1 MDSSQ
6 ICANAQV
13 IESVCR
19 IFNHSP
25 ATFCFPLTLVSIGL
39 LILFQPFLPARKC
52 SLRIFM
58 KSWNPI
64 SFASS
69 SKRPTEISGLERCC
83 VAVVLV
89 VVLVGGASI
98 TTYAKDAPLTAVV
111 LFDGPQGAAYVQITD
126 AALNGKIEVRSCDG
140 VSRLDKNTYNGLP
153 RASLAGASSLQ
164 RGTNGVLTL
173 TVNGKSVCVVPSN
186 LKFERSAELTPAAAA
201 EQAMIR
207 GTPVSSS
214 PRDATIPEFKP
225 GVKLV
230 FIAAPDAEHA
240 DFLRAQR
247 ANTVRDWED
256 FLTHYPSSERRSSAQ
271 DAIAG
276 FHQMAAETAFAQYQ
290 SSSGKTQDIAML
302 RQACLEAQSASQSS
316 PGYKPAARLMD
327 GIGRELDNLARPD
340 QTRLQAYRKALQ
352 DHTSGYS
359 QLSAAKLHVERLLE
373 VRPDYAPLLG
383 LQSEIA
389 VEQRKLETTVVNAQV
404 LVVES
409 RYDQAVNSLGPYV
422 VFASEIPR
430 LDAVISAAFKYH
442 YDNGQRLA
450 AHQDWEK
457 AILEFG
463 KAAAIRPD
471 RKDVQAAA
479 DNATAQIEVQ
489 SNQQAA
495 NAAVLASDEYAR
507 KSQVVEAYNVLA
519 DLPEKQRALVTS
531 QLTALSQDY
540 IGAAVRRAQKLQES
554 HVPIKNAT
562 DESAALEAYVL
573 WDRASSLADDPAIT
587 VKRDFLSAKIS
598 VYNLDQANRYLQ
610 KPSGSGAGVGWLYL
624 KQAVRY
630 GITNLDSLKDEMAHY
645 EPLFQRQSQLSVG
658 VVFRD
663 QTSRRD
669 SHGFADQLA
678 DAITSGLDSSG
689 IPIAVMRNFSEGE
702 QAQPPNFT
710 LVGQVL
716 EHRMVKNA
724 HLDAPESKYRS
735 GAHETKNPAWLQV
748 ESNYET
754 AQQQLS
760 SAQHALADAQ
770 AQHKKKAIADATDS
784 VQQAQKSV
792 DELRHKLD
800 TTEQSR
806 VETVVESYHYT
817 KKTIDLTAS
826 AEIEFQF
833 RDRAGNLVGQPAD
846 VRKDK
851 HATTVVLQDVKAEDT
866 EGITNQGVEPD
877 GAPFLTDLEIDS
889 RNALVKAVREK
900 AAELPAAVLQAAK
913 TLAQQGDTDG
923 AAELYVLY
931 LNATPQGASPG
942 RDEAVKFLRNQ
953 FNLAVSADTKL

>member
-1 MDSSQ
+1 
-6 ICANAQV
+6 
-13 IESVCR
+13 
-19 IFNHSP
+19 
-25 ATFCFPLTLVSIGL
+25 
-39 LILFQPFLPARKC
+39 
-52 SLRIFM
+52 M
-58 KSWNPI
+58 KSWKPI
-64 SFASS
+64 SFASP
-69 SKRPTEISGLERCC
+69 SKRPTEISRLERCC

-98 TTYAKDAPLTAVV
+98 TTYAKDASLTAVV
-111 LFDGPQGAAYVQITD
+111 LFDSPQGAAYVQITE
-126 AALNGKIEVRSCDG
+126 ATLNGKIEVRSCDG
-140 VSRLDKNTYNGLP
+140 VSRLDKNTYNGLS
-153 RASLAGASSLQ
+153 RASLTGASSLR
-164 RGTNGVLTL
+164 RGADGVLML
-173 TVNGKSVCVVPSN
+173 TANGKSVCVVPSN

-214 PRDATIPEFKP
+214 PRDAMIPDFKP
-225 GVKLV
+225 GVQLV
-230 FIAAPDAEHA
+230 FIAAPDVELA

-256 FLTHYPSSERRSSAQ
+256 FLTRYPSSARRASAQ
-271 DAIAG
+271 NAIAG
-276 FHQMAAETAFAQYQ
+276 FHQQAAEAAFAEYQ
-290 SSSGKTQDIAML
+290 SSSGAKTQDISML
-302 RQACLEAQSASQSS
+302 RQASLEAQTASQSS
-316 PGYKPAARLMD
+316 PGYNPAARLID
-327 GIGRELDNLARPD
+327 DIGRELDNLARLD

-352 DHTSGYS
+352 DHTPGYS

-373 VRPDYAPLLG
+373 VRPDYAPLLS
-383 LQSEIA
+383 LQREVA
-389 VEQRKLETTVVNAQV
+389 AEQRKLETTIVNAQV
-404 LVVES
+404 LMLES

-422 VFASEIPR
+422 AFASEMPR
-430 LDAVISAAFKYH
+430 LDAVINAAFKYH

-450 AHQDWEK
+450 ARQDWEK

-463 KAAAIRPD
+463 EAAALRPD
-471 RKDVQAAA
+471 RKDVQTAA
-479 DNATAQIEVQ
+479 DNAAAQLEAQ
-489 SNQQAA
+489 RNQQAA
-495 NAAVLASDEYAR
+495 HTAVLESDEYAR
-507 KSQVVEAYNVLA
+507 KDQFVEAYNVLA

-531 QLTALSQDY
+531 QLAALSHDY
-540 IGAAVRRAQKLQES
+540 IGAAVRRAQKIQES
-554 HVPIKNAT
+554 HVPIKNPT
-562 DESAALEAYVL
+562 DENAVLEAYVL
-573 WDRASSLADDPAIT
+573 WDRASSLGDDPAIT

-598 VYNLDQANRYLQ
+598 AYYLDQANRYLQ
-610 KPSGSGAGVGWLYL
+610 KASGSGAGVGWLYL

-630 GITNLDSLKDEMAHY
+630 GNTNLGSLKDEMARY
-645 EPLFQRQSQLSVG
+645 EPLYQRRSQLSVG
-658 VVFRD
+658 IVFRD

-669 SHGFADQLA
+669 SRGFADQLA

-689 IPIAVMRNFSEGE
+689 MPIAVVRNSSEVE
-702 QAQPPNFT
+702 EAQQPKFT
-710 LVGQVL
+710 LFGQVL

-724 HLDAPESKYRS
+724 NLEAPESKYRA
-735 GAHETKNPAWLQV
+735 GAHETKSPAWLQI
-748 ESNYET
+748 ESDYES

-770 AQHKKKAIADATDS
+770 AQHKKKQVIVDANDA

-792 DELRHKLD
+792 DELRHKLE

-846 VRKDK
+846 VRKVK
-851 HATTVVLQDVKAEDT
+851 HTTTVVLQDVKAEDT

-877 GAPFLTDLEIDS
+877 GAQFLTDLEIDS
-889 RNALVKAVREK
+889 RNAVVKAVRER
-900 AAELPAAVLQAAK
+900 AAELPAAVLQTAR

-931 LNATPQGASPG
+931 LNATSQGASPG
-942 RDEAVKFLRNQ
+942 RDEAVKFLRDQ

>member
-1 MDSSQ
+1 
-6 ICANAQV
+6 
-13 IESVCR
+13 
-19 IFNHSP
+19 
-25 ATFCFPLTLVSIGL
+25 
-39 LILFQPFLPARKC
+39 
-52 SLRIFM
+52 M
-58 KSWNPI
+58 KSWKPI
-64 SFASS
+64 SFASA
-69 SKRPTEISGLERCC
+69 SKRPTGIFGLERCC
-83 VAVVLV
+83 VAVVLAG
-89 VVLVGGASI
+89 VLVGGASI
-98 TTYAKDAPLTAVV
+98 TTYAKDTSLTAVV
-111 LFDGPQGAAYVQITD
+111 LFDGPQGAAYVQITEAD
-126 AALNGKIEVRSCDG
+126 LNGKIEVRSCDG
-140 VSRLDKNTYNGLP
+140 VPRLDKNIYNGLP

-164 RGTNGVLTL
+164 RGANGVLTL
-173 TVNGKSVCVVPSN
+173 TANGKSVCVVPSN
-186 LKFERSAELTPAAAA
+186 LKFDRSAELTPAAAA
-201 EQAMIR
+201 EQALIR

-214 PRDATIPEFKP
+214 PRDAIVPEFKP

-230 FIAAPDAEHA
+230 FIAAPDAELA

-247 ANTVRDWED
+247 ANTVKDWQD
-256 FLTHYPSSERRSSAQ
+256 FLTRYPSSERRASAQ

-276 FHQMAAETAFAQYQ
+276 FHQMAAEIAFAQYQ
-290 SSSGKTQDIAML
+290 SSGGKTQDIAML
-302 RQACLEAQSASQSS
+302 QQACSEAQTASQSS

-352 DHTSGYS
+352 DHTPGYS
-359 QLSAAKLHVERLLE
+359 QLSAAKVHVERLLA
-373 VRPDYAPLLG
+373 VRPDYAPLLS
-383 LQSEIA
+383 LQSDIA
-389 VEQRKLETTVVNAQV
+389 VEQRKLDKILVSAQV
-404 LVVES
+404 LIADS
-409 RYDQAVNSLGPYV
+409 RYDQAVNSLGAYV
-422 VFASEIPR
+422 AFASEIPR

-450 AHQDWEK
+450 ADQDWEK
-457 AILEFG
+457 AVSEFG

-479 DNATAQIEVQ
+479 DNAAAQIEAQ
-489 SNQQAA
+489 RNQQAA
-495 NAAVLASDEYAR
+495 NAAILESDEFAR
-507 KSQVVEAYNVLA
+507 NNQVVEAYNVLA
-519 DLPEKQRALVTS
+519 DLPEKQRALATS
-531 QLTALSQDY
+531 QLAALSHDY
-540 IGAAVRRAQKLQES
+540 MGAAVRRAQKLQES
-554 HVPIKNAT
+554 HLPIKGPT
-562 DESAALEAYVL
+562 DEKAALEAYVL

-598 VYNLDQANRYLQ
+598 AYYLDQAHRYLQ

-630 GITNLDSLKDEMAHY
+630 GITNLDSLKDEMARY
-645 EPLFQRQSQLSVG
+645 EPVFQRESQLSVG
-658 VVFRD
+658 IVFRD

-689 IPIAVMRNFSEGE
+689 MPIAVMRNTSEGE
-702 QAQPPNFT
+702 GAQAPNFT

-724 HLDAPESKYRS
+724 HLDAPESKYRA
-735 GAHETKNPAWLQV
+735 GAHETKNAAWLQTD
-748 ESNYET
+748 SDYEA
-754 AQQQLS
+754 AQKQLS
-760 SAQHALADAQ
+760 SAQQTLSDAQ

-792 DELRHKLD
+792 DDLRHKLD
-800 TTEQSR
+800 TTEQSH

-817 KKTIDLTAS
+817 KKTIDLKAAT
-826 AEIEFQF
+826 EVEFQF
-833 RDRAGNLVGQPAD
+833 RDRAGNFVGQPDD
-846 VRKDK
+846 VLKDK
-851 HATTVVLQDVKAEDT
+851 HTTTIVLQDVKAEDT

-877 GAPFLTDLEIDS
+877 GTQFLTDLEIDS

-913 TLAQQGDTDG
+913 ALAQQGNTDG

-942 RDEAVKFLRNQ
+942 RDEAVKFLRDQ

>member
-1 MDSSQ
+1 M
-6 ICANAQV
+6 
-13 IESVCR
+13 
-19 IFNHSP
+19 P
-25 ATFCFPLTLVSIGL
+25 
-39 LILFQPFLPARKC
+39 
-52 SLRIFM
+52 IFM
-58 KSWNPI
+58 KSWKPI
-64 SFASS
+64 SSASP
-69 SKRPTEISGLERCC
+69 SKRPTEISRLERCC
-83 VAVVLV
+83 AAVVLV
-89 VVLVGGASI
+89 IVLVGGASI
-98 TTYAKDAPLTAVV
+98 STYAKDASLTAVV
-111 LFDGPQGAAYVQITD
+111 LFDGPLGAAYVQITE
-126 AALNGKIEVRSCDG
+126 AELNGKIEVRSCDG

-164 RGTNGVLTL
+164 RGADGVLTL
-173 TVNGKSVCVVPSN
+173 TAIGKSVCVVPSN
-186 LKFERSAELTPAAAA
+186 LKFERSVELTPAAAA

-230 FIAAPDAEHA
+230 FIAAPDAELA

-256 FLTHYPSSERRSSAQ
+256 FLTRYPSSARRASAQ
-271 DAIAG
+271 DVIAG
-276 FHQMAAETAFAQYQ
+276 FHQMAGEAAFAQYQ
-290 SSSGKTQDIAML
+290 SSSGAKTQDIAML
-302 RQACLEAQSASQSS
+302 RQAFLEAQTASQSS

-327 GIGRELDNLARPD
+327 DIGRELDNLARPD
-340 QTRLQAYRKALQ
+340 QIRLQAYRKALQ
-352 DHTSGYS
+352 DHTPGYS
-359 QLSAAKLHVERLLE
+359 QLSSAKLHVERLLA
-373 VRPDYAPLLG
+373 VRADYAPLLS
-383 LQSEIA
+383 LQSDIA
-389 VEQRKLETTVVNAQV
+389 AEQRKLETTVVNAQV
-404 LVVES
+404 LIAES
-409 RYDQAVNSLGPYV
+409 RHDQAVNSLGLYV
-422 VFASEIPR
+422 AFASEIPR

-463 KAAAIRPD
+463 KAAAIWPD

-479 DNATAQIEVQ
+479 DNAAAQIEAQ
-489 SNQQAA
+489 RNQQAA
-495 NAAVLASDEYAR
+495 NAAVLESDEFAR

-531 QLTALSQDY
+531 QLAALSHDY

-554 HVPIKNAT
+554 HLPIKNPT
-562 DESAALEAYVL
+562 DQSAAVEAYVL

-598 VYNLDQANRYLQ
+598 AYYLDQAHRYLQ

-630 GITNLDSLKDEMAHY
+630 GITNVDSLKDEMARY
-645 EPLFQRQSQLSVG
+645 EPVFQRESQLSVG
-658 VVFRD
+658 IVFRD

-689 IPIAVMRNFSEGE
+689 MPIAVMRNSAEVE
-702 QAQPPNFT
+702 QAQQPVFT

-724 HLDAPESKYRS
+724 HLEAPESKYRS
-735 GAHETKNPAWLQV
+735 GAHETKNQAWLQI
-748 ESNYET
+748 ESDYEA
-754 AQQQLS
+754 AQKQLS
-760 SAQHALADAQ
+760 SAQQTLADAQ
-770 AQHKKKAIADATDS
+770 AQRKKKQVIADATDS

-800 TTEQSR
+800 TTEQSH

-851 HATTVVLQDVKAEDT
+851 HTTTVVLQDVKAEDT
-866 EGITNQGVEPD
+866 EGITNSGVEPD
-877 GAPFLTDLEIDS
+877 GAQFLTDLEIDS

-942 RDEAVKFLRNQ
+942 RDEAVKFLRDQ

>member
-1 MDSSQ
+1 
-6 ICANAQV
+6 
-13 IESVCR
+13 
-19 IFNHSP
+19 
-25 ATFCFPLTLVSIGL
+25 
-39 LILFQPFLPARKC
+39 
-52 SLRIFM
+52 
-58 KSWNPI
+58 
-64 SFASS
+64 
-69 SKRPTEISGLERCC
+69 
-83 VAVVLV
+83 
-89 VVLVGGASI
+89 VGGASI
-98 TTYAKDAPLTAVV
+98 TTYAKDASLTAVV
-111 LFDGPQGAAYVQITD
+111 LFDGPQGAAYVQITE

-164 RGTNGVLTL
+164 RGADGVLTL

-186 LKFERSAELTPAAAA
+186 LKFERSVELTPAAAA

-214 PRDATIPEFKP
+214 PRDAMTTIPAFKP
-225 GVKLV
+225 GVQLV
-230 FIAAPDAEHA
+230 FIAAPDVELA

-256 FLTHYPSSERRSSAQ
+256 FSTRYPSSARRVSAQ

-276 FHQMAAETAFAQYQ
+276 FHQQAAEAAFAQYQ
-290 SSSGKTQDIAML
+290 SSSGAKTPDIAML
-302 RQACLEAQSASQSS
+302 RQACLEAQTASQSS

-327 GIGRELDNLARPD
+327 DIGRELDNLARPD

-352 DHTSGYS
+352 DHTPGYS
-359 QLSAAKLHVERLLE
+359 QLTAAKQHVERLLE
-373 VRPDYAPLLG
+373 VRPDYAPLLS
-383 LQSEIA
+383 LQREIA
-389 VEQRKLETTVVNAQV
+389 AEQRKLDTTIVNAQV
-404 LVVES
+404 LIAES
-409 RYDQAVNSLGPYV
+409 RYDQAVSSLGPYV
-422 VFASEIPR
+422 AFASEMPR
-430 LDAVISAAFKYH
+430 VDGVINAAFKHH
-442 YDNGQRLA
+442 YEHGRKLA
-450 AHQDWEK
+450 AQSGLGK
-457 AILEFG
+457 SNPVEFG

-479 DNATAQIEVQ
+479 DNAAAQLEAQ
-489 SNQQAA
+489 RNQQAA
-495 NAAVLASDEYAR
+495 NAAVQESDEYAR
-507 KSQVVEAYNVLA
+507 KNQFVEAYNVLA

-531 QLTALSQDY
+531 QLAALSHDY
-540 IGAAVRRAQKLQES
+540 IGAAVQRAQKIQES
-554 HVPIKNAT
+554 HVPIKNAA
-562 DESAALEAYVL
+562 DENAALEAYVL
-573 WDRASSLADDPAIT
+573 WDRASSLGDDPAIT
-587 VKRDFLSAKIS
+587 LKRDFLSAKIS
-598 VYNLDQANRYLQ
+598 AYYLDQAHRYLQ
-610 KPSGSGAGVGWLYL
+610 KASGSGAGVGWLYL

-630 GITNLDSLKDEMAHY
+630 GITNLDSLKDEMARY
-645 EPLFQRQSQLSVG
+645 EPLYQRRSQLSVG
-658 VVFRD
+658 IEFRD

-689 IPIAVMRNFSEGE
+689 TPIAVVRNSSEVE
-702 QAQPPNFT
+702 EAQQPNFT

-716 EHRMVKNA
+716 EHRVVKNPN
-724 HLDAPESKYRS
+724 LEAPESKYRA
-735 GAHETKNPAWLQV
+735 GTHETKNPAWLQI
-748 ESNYET
+748 ESDYES

-770 AQHKKKAIADATDS
+770 AQHKKKQVIADANDA

-792 DELRHKLD
+792 DELRHKLE

-833 RDRAGNLVGQPAD
+833 RDRAGNFIGQPAD

-851 HATTVVLQDVKAEDT
+851 HTTTVVLQDVKAEDT

-877 GAPFLTDLEIDS
+877 GAQFLTDLEIDS

-900 AAELPAAVLQAAK
+900 AAELPAAVLQAAR

-942 RDEAVKFLRNQ
+942 RDEAVKFLRDQ
-953 FNLAVSADTKL
+953 FNLEVSADTKL

>member
-1 MDSSQ
+1 
-6 ICANAQV
+6 
-13 IESVCR
+13 
-19 IFNHSP
+19 
-25 ATFCFPLTLVSIGL
+25 
-39 LILFQPFLPARKC
+39 
-52 SLRIFM
+52 M
-58 KSWNPI
+58 KSWKPI
-64 SFASS
+64 SFASPS
-69 SKRPTEISGLERCC
+69 NRPSEISGLERCC

-98 TTYAKDAPLTAVV
+98 TTYAKDASLTAVV
-111 LFDGPQGAAYVQITD
+111 LFDGPQGAAYVQITE
-126 AALNGKIEVRSCDG
+126 AGLNGKIEVRSCDG

-164 RGTNGVLTL
+164 RGANGVLTL
-173 TVNGKSVCVVPSN
+173 TANGKSVCVVPSN

-214 PRDATIPEFKP
+214 PRDAMIPEFKP

-230 FIAAPDAEHA
+230 FIAAPDAELA

-256 FLTHYPSSERRSSAQ
+256 FLTRYPSSERRASAQ

-290 SSSGKTQDIAML
+290 SSSGAKTQDIAML
-302 RQACLEAQSASQSS
+302 RQACLEAQTATQSS

-327 GIGRELDNLARPD
+327 DIGRELDNLARPD

-352 DHTSGYS
+352 DHTPGYS
-359 QLSAAKLHVERLLE
+359 QLSVAKLHVERLLA
-373 VRPDYAPLLG
+373 VRPDYAPLLS
-383 LQSEIA
+383 LQREIA
-389 VEQRKLETTVVNAQV
+389 AEQRKLETTVVNAQV
-404 LVVES
+404 LLVES

-422 VFASEIPR
+422 AFASEIPR

-442 YDNGQRLA
+442 YENGQRLA
-450 AHQDWEK
+450 AHQEWEE
-457 AILEFG
+457 AIPEFG

-479 DNATAQIEVQ
+479 DNAAAQIEGQ
-489 SNQQAA
+489 RNQQAA
-495 NAAVLASDEYAR
+495 NTAVLASDEYAR

-531 QLTALSQDY
+531 QLAALSHDY
-540 IGAAVRRAQKLQES
+540 IGAAVRRAQKIQES
-554 HVPIKNAT
+554 HVPIKHPT
-562 DESAALEAYVL
+562 DENAALEAYVL
-573 WDRASSLADDPAIT
+573 WDRASSLGDDPAIT

-598 VYNLDQANRYLQ
+598 AYYLDQANRYLQ

-630 GITNLDSLKDEMAHY
+630 GITNLDSLKDEMARY
-645 EPLFQRQSQLSVG
+645 EPLYQRRFQLSVG
-658 VVFRD
+658 IVFRD

-689 IPIAVMRNFSEGE
+689 MPIAVMRNSSEVE
-702 QAQPPNFT
+702 EAQQPNFT

-724 HLDAPESKYRS
+724 HLEAPESKYRA
-735 GAHETKNPAWLQV
+735 GAHETKNPAWLQIEGGY
-748 ESNYET
+748 ES

-770 AQHKKKAIADATDS
+770 AQHKKKQVIADATDS
-784 VQQAQKSV
+784 VQQAQKSD
-792 DELRHKLD
+792 DELRHKLE

-833 RDRAGNLVGQPAD
+833 RDRAGNFVGQPAD

-851 HATTVVLQDVKAEDT
+851 HITTVVLQDVKAEDT
-866 EGITNQGVEPD
+866 EGITNSGVEPD
-877 GAPFLTDLEIDS
+877 GAQFLTDLEIDS

-900 AAELPAAVLQAAK
+900 ATELPAAVLQAAK

-942 RDEAVKFLRNQ
+942 RDEAVKFLRDQ